1 MIAAQRVSLAAI
13 NSLLLKSNF
22 RKGDVIFMK
31 QWTKRIGYGV
41 GDLGCNLVFSTMAS
55 YLMFFYTDVFGITAA
70 AAGTLMLVTKII
82 DALTDTG
89 MGILVDRTN
98 TKWGQGRPYFI
109 IGALP
114 FAIFTVMTFIV
125 PDFSMNGKLIWAYV
139 TYTLLCTAYTV
150 VNIPLNTIVPRLTS
164 DLHERNWLV
173 STRMICALIGTALV
187 MSITM
192 PLVEFFG
199 QGDTQK
205 GFLITMT
212 LYGIL
217 AMILF
222 VYTFMSTK
230 EVIPPSI
237 QPGKSSIKEDLKGL
251 TGQTFIFLILNF
263 LYFALFVIRNTTV
276 IYYFTYN
283 LGRTDWLT
291 FVGLFGILSGLPMLF
306 LLPWLQKLMP
316 KKNVL
321 LLSTAIFIVGDLM
334 IYFGKS
340 SAVLLVAG
348 LAVTGLGIYGIFGTT
363 FAIQPDVIDYS
374 EYKKKRSISGMI
386 AAFQGFFVKGS
397 MGLASAF
404 IGLLLSMGGYVP
416 NATQTPTALQ
426 FIEISFI
433 WTPLVLCALII
444 VTTLFYKLDGQRKE
458 MSKELE
464 RRRELTEQNVVNL

>member
-1 MIAAQRVSLAAI
+1 MQM
-13 NSLLLKSNF
+13 NKW
-22 RKGDVIFMK
+22 K
-31 QWTKRIGYGV
+31 KRIGYGV

-70 AAGTLMLVTKII
+70 VAGTLMLVTKVI

-89 MGILVDRTN
+89 MGLLVDRTK
-98 TKWGQGRPYFI
+98 TRWGQGRPYFL
-109 IGALP
+109 IGAIP

-125 PDFSMNGKLIWAYV
+125 PDFNMTGKVIWAYV
-139 TYTLLCTAYTV
+139 TYCLLCTAYTV

-164 DLHERNWLV
+164 DIHERNWLV

-187 MSITM
+187 MSISM
-192 PLVEFFG
+192 PMVNFFG

-205 GFLITMT
+205 GFLITMSI
-212 LYGIL
+212 YGVV
-217 AMILF
+217 AMLLF
-222 VYTFMSTK
+222 VFTFMNTK

-237 QPGKSSIKEDLKGL
+237 KPGKSSFKQDLKGL
-251 TGQTFIFLILNF
+251 TDQAVIFFILNF

-291 FVGLFGILSGLPMLF
+291 FVGLFGILSGLPML
-306 LLPWLQKLMP
+306 LILPWLQKKMP

-321 LLSTAIFIVGDLM
+321 LLSTAIYIVGDLL
-334 IYFGKS
+334 IYFGKTS
-340 SAVLLVAG
+340 PVLIIAG
-348 LAVTGLGIYGIFGTT
+348 LAITGLGIYGIFGTT

-374 EYKKKRSISGMI
+374 EYKKKKSISGMI

-404 IGLLLSMGGYVP
+404 IGMLLSMGGYVP
-416 NATQTPTALQ
+416 NATQTATALQ
-426 FIEISFI
+426 YIEISFI
-433 WTPLVLCALII
+433 WTPLVICLLIGI
-444 VTTLFYKLDGQRKE
+444 AMWFYKLDDVRTE
-458 MSKELE
+458 MSVELE
-464 RRRELTEQNVVNL
+464 RRRMVATSTEESVGNF